1 MAQIQM
7 KRNQLEA
14 LKEKIE
20 KLDAQE
26 HAQIFEIIKRYTENY
41 TKTQSGALVS
51 SETLSEDCIKDM
63 EKMVS
68 FFIDQRKQMEA
79 DAIERKSLKNE
90 LKRN

>member
-1 MAQIQM
+1 M
-7 KRNQLEA
+7 KRNQLEV

-20 KLDAQE
+20 RLDAQE
-26 HAQIFEIIKRYTENY
+26 HAQIFEIVKRYTENF

-51 SETLSEDCIKDM
+51 SDNLPEECLKEM

-68 FFIDQRKQMEA
+68 FYLDQRVRMES
-79 DAIERKSLKNE
+79 DAIERKAMKNE

>member
-1 MAQIQM
+1 M

-14 LKEKIE
+14 LKERIE

-26 HAQIFEIIKRYTENY
+26 HAQIFEIVKRYTSNF

-51 SETLSEDCIKDM
+51 SDTLPEECLKEM

-68 FFIDQRKQMEA
+68 FYLDQRTRMES
-79 DAIERKSLKNE
+79 DALERKAMKNE

>member
-1 MAQIQM
+1 M
-7 KRNQLEA
+7 KRNQLEV
-14 LKEKIE
+14 LKERIE

-26 HAQIFEIIKRYTENY
+26 HAQIFEIVKRYTSNF

-51 SETLSEDCIKDM
+51 SDTLPEECLKEM

-68 FFIDQRKQMEA
+68 FYLDQRTRMES
-79 DAIERKSLKNE
+79 DALERKAMKNE

>member
-1 MAQIQM
+1 M
-7 KRNQLEA
+7 KRNQLEV

-20 KLDAQE
+20 RLDAQE
-26 HAQIFEIIKRYTENY
+26 HAQIFEIVKRYTTNF

-51 SETLSEDCIKDM
+51 SDNLPEECLKEM

-68 FFIDQRKQMEA
+68 FYLDQRVRMES
-79 DAIERKSLKNE
+79 DEIERKAMKNE

>member
-1 MAQIQM
+1 M
-7 KRNQLEA
+7 KRNQLEV

-20 KLDAQE
+20 RLDAQE
-26 HAQIFEIIKRYTENY
+26 HAQIFEIVQRYTSNF

-51 SETLSEDCIKDM
+51 SDNLPEECLKEM

-68 FFIDQRKQMEA
+68 FYLDQRIRMES
-79 DAIERKSLKNE
+79 DAIERKAMKNE